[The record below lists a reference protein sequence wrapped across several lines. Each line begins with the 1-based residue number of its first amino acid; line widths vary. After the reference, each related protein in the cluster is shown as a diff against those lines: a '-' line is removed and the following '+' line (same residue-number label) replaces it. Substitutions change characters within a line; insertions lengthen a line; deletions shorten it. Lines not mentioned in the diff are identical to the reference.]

1 MANSEQL
8 LISAILRSKD
18 HVTASARG
26 ITSRFFHAHADE
38 FKFVERYIHMR
49 KRTPSPA
56 AFKAKFPKFTIKD
69 VDDVEH
75 FCDEVRTSHKR
86 ARLSQAVSD
95 VISMIDD
102 DDLDDALSAMHAKS
116 VEIQSEI
123 AGQADDADIITNWQ
137 DTYDEVMRRQA
148 QRSLT
153 GQAGLPTGFPTV
165 DERTGG
171 PQPGHFWVLAARLG
185 QGKTWSLARWACAT
199 VFSGFSAQYNALEGT
214 RAEIAMRVHTFASS
228 EYGKQVFKNRDLAM
242 GQNFSPR
249 EYKEF
254 LIDLRNEVA
263 GQFYIADTS
272 KGPIS
277 LMTMAAQIERNKPD
291 AVFLDYI
298 QIMDS
303 MDDDVR
309 LGLTK
314 LSKGIKMTAERY
326 GIPFIAAAQL
336 NREAANKKDMGPE
349 NIAEADAI
357 GRDAD
362 AVIVMRQM
370 SKRVIMF
377 KMAKYRHGRDGYVWY
392 AKFLPNTGFFEEITR
407 DEALDMMNEDK
418 DEEEEDVPSFK
429 PRQKGSFK
437 EMHQKRI
444 AAVNG
449 NSKRTIVVAGKRKII
464 TPAKKKIIIARKAG

>member
-1 MANSEQL
+1 MVNSEQL

-18 HVTASARG
+18 HVTGSARG
-26 ITSRFFHAHADE
+26 ITGKFFHAHE
-38 FKFVERYIHMR
+38 EEYRFIERYISMR
-49 KRTPSPA
+49 KRTPSLN
-56 AFKAKFPKFTIKD
+56 AFKAKFPKFTIRD

-95 VISMIDD
+95 VIAMIDD
-102 DDLDDALSAMHAKS
+102 DDLDDALGAMHSKS

-123 AGQADDADIITNWQ
+123 AGQADDRDIITNWQ

-185 QGKTWSLARWACAT
+185 QGKTWSLARWACAA
-199 VFSGFSAQYNALEGT
+199 VFSGYSVQYNALEGT
-214 RAEIAMRVHTFASS
+214 RAEIAMRVHAFASS
-228 EYGKQVFKNRDLAM
+228 EYGRTVFKNRDLAM

-249 EYKEF
+249 DYKEF
-254 LIDLRNEVA
+254 LVGLRNDVA
-263 GQFYIADTS
+263 GQFFIADTS
-272 KGPIS
+272 KGPIG

-291 AVFLDYI
+291 AQFLDYI

-303 MDDDVR
+303 DDREDIR
-309 LGLTK
+309 LSQTK
-314 LSKGIKMTAERY
+314 LSKGIKQTAERY
-326 GIPFIAAAQL
+326 GIPFIVAAQL
-336 NREAANKKDMGPE
+336 NRGAENKKDMGPE
-349 NIAEADAI
+349 NIAESDSI

-377 KMAKYRHGRDGYVWY
+377 KMAKYRHGRDGYIWY
-392 AKFLPNTGFFEEITR
+392 AKFLPNTGYFEEITR

-418 DEEEEDVPSFK
+418 DEEEEDSPSFK

-437 EMHQKRI
+437 EHQTKVGKKKI
-444 AAVNG
+444 IVP
-449 NSKRTIVVAGKRKII
+449 SKKIHTPAKRKII
-464 TPAKKKIIIARKAG
+464 IAKRTN